1 VTEEEDKSEEL
12 RDTVTAL
19 SNELEQGQAQNAAIA
34 SKLWESCLAQ
44 DKWVAMMNILRQ
56 ETEGILHRR
65 NVLLESDVALER
77 LATKELAEEG
87 TDKNDGSG
95 VDRQSLVPPEVT
107 TTTAPTRKADKAN
120 DGGNEDSLDG
130 EEYKEPQNSDA
141 VEAEAAG
148 KRPTIE
154 PDGGGPPVSSK
165 RRRL

>member
-1 VTEEEDKSEEL
+1 VTEEEDKSEVVDQL

-77 LATKELAEEG
+77 LAAKELARKG
-87 TDKNDGSG
+87 QTKTTDPGWTG
-95 VDRQSLVPPEVT
+95 RVWSL
-107 TTTAPTRKADKAN
+107 RK
-120 DGGNEDSLDG
+120 S
-130 EEYKEPQNSDA
+130 P
-141 VEAEAAG
+141 
-148 KRPTIE
+148 
-154 PDGGGPPVSSK
+154 
-165 RRRL
+165 RRRHQPAKRTKPMMGGQRGQSGRRGV